1 MLSVEETGGIV
12 SIITQVII
20 CSLVGGVL
28 SLVGGLL
35 LAMNKHH
42 ARLAEYA
49 TAFAAGALL
58 IAAFLDLLPEALE
71 DEPNASL
78 VLIST
83 LFGLI
88 VFFMLEG
95 ALKWFHSHKTSTR
108 QSSKEVAPM
117 VPMIIIGD
125 TIHNF
130 IDGVAIASGFLISPL
145 SGIVVTLAVTAHEVP
160 QEIGDFGVMLNS
172 GMKRS
177 KVILINGLSALAT
190 TVSAIIFYIIGE
202 SVEISFAPL
211 LGLVAGFFIYIALSD
226 IIPTIHREKSKL
238 VALKKSLVLLMG
250 AVLVGVA
257 IVALHDVAHEH
268 HHHTDAVCEEEE
280 HEHHDITEE

>member
-1 MLSVEETGGIV
+1 MPVIA
-12 SIITQVII
+12 QVVI

-28 SLVGGLL
+28 SLVGGLV
-35 LAMNKHH
+35 LAMSNHR

-58 IAAFLDLLPEALE
+58 TAAFLDLLPEALE
-71 DEPNASL
+71 KEADVRL
-78 VLIST
+78 VLMSAF
-83 LFGLI
+83 LGLI
-88 VFFMLEG
+88 LFFILEG

-108 QSSKEVAPM
+108 KPAKGVAPM

-172 GMKRS
+172 GMKRR
-177 KVILINGLSALAT
+177 KVIMVNAASALAT
-190 TVSAIIFYIIGE
+190 TVSAVVFYMIGE
-202 SVEISFAPL
+202 AAEISFAPL

-226 IIPTIHREKSKL
+226 IIPTIHREKNKL
-238 VALKKSLVLLMG
+238 VAFKKSLVLLTG
-250 AVLVGVA
+250 VLLVGVA
-257 IVALHDVAHEH
+257 VVTLHDVAHKHGGHRHIESEVCDGEH
-268 HHHTDAVCEEEE
+268 N
-280 HEHHDITEE
+280 HEHDESGLGSGIDPE